1 MIQVSGLE
9 ISCLL
14 TSGIHLSSKQY
25 GIINYNSR
33 WINMAGWNWLS
44 SSYLFRNKLRR
55 KFNTFT
61 IAWCWIS
68 ILYNTHIKQSA
79 VAHFRV
85 RRLERICALL
95 KPVNSSLLPARANIF
110 SSNFFVPGIYTF
122 LRVKVLDQSISV
134 LSVVQLNYPNV
145 NLGFKFLVAPKII
158 DRNTIDI

>member
-1 MIQVSGLE
+1 LNLWALVPEFIMIQVLGLE

-85 RRLERICALL
+85 SEDWRESVHCWNLWTRRCFRQGQIYLAQI
-95 KPVNSSLLPARANIF
+95 SSYQEFIHF
-110 SSNFFVPGIYTF
+110 SE
-122 LRVKVLDQSISV
+122 
-134 LSVVQLNYPNV
+134 
-145 NLGFKFLVAPKII
+145 
-158 DRNTIDI
+158 